1 MSGPRLAVDTATT
14 LRFAQLVAL
23 MVVST
28 GATILEARNLLGGN
42 LPRQNCYRAAGVNAE
57 IDTTANSADSWSR
70 NADAIAA
77 CLEQYPAPSMWLAA
91 AWIGLLLAATFLLF
105 KAMPKWKA
113 RRGRY
118 VPLELVPGGQAA
130 RERIEELAEAL
141 ELGDVRKLTV
151 VVDPVAA
158 TESAVMFGSNRRPRM
173 RMHRGLLDAR
183 SAKPD
188 TFDAVVLHEL
198 AHLKNRD
205 LTITFLV
212 IAMWRVFVWLVLVPY
227 LVLRTDL
234 FLDSVRYYSWATNLI
249 GINLK
254 NIAATGV
261 LAVLVYLSRTEVLR
275 VREIRADQ
283 TARSRPDVWP
293 ATAAQGEPGRW
304 ERLLSI
310 WRVHPDWNTRRASLE
325 RPESIRRIRP
335 FALALIG
342 LATVIMLY
350 RLQFAFTEI
359 PWPLVPALLTAAL
372 IGAVAA
378 SAILG
383 VYITQAVTL
392 NDAAPGTGAAAG
404 FWFGLGM
411 VLGLPFVDGLFSFT
425 RLPPHPEFALAL
437 VATTVLF
444 GWWLSE
450 TARQWT
456 GAGVSAPRLAVIV
469 ALSLPVLTILL
480 VAWRYWSGFFNGL
493 YVFYDT
499 DYLYTQWGDI
509 VESNGG
515 DADGFAVKAL
525 YLVSP
530 ALMATAGPLLFAM
543 ITLMWAAAAVPRI
556 VPPLRRRFEPLP
568 SGLKPAIAG
577 AAVGLAGIVTI
588 RLVLGRF
595 DFTHAADLYS
605 IERSM
610 YSWSSMAALFAGAI
624 VAAIAANTGLSRL
637 RLLNT
642 LVSVYLAIW
651 GGFAGFL
658 LLTATDGCLGPMNVY
673 ETDCGWRTGFAWPEL
688 SMSFNLLVVGAL
700 VLAAVTAA
708 SGAAIRFALHRFA
721 RRSQRPVLY
730 FHQSGRRDR
739 PAVPVAIALVLAL
752 AVCFTGWREQHYLD
766 MLLTSTADPG
776 ILEGSVEREGERPP
790 ELVAEQVRAWL
801 DGGGLDLLE
810 RFADDLTIMDDATA
824 AYVSTPEDERTLD
837 QLNAVP
843 EACDRMT
850 ATVLDADDYFEIPDT
865 ALQQMWS
872 DFLDNVWDRA
882 VTCADEFQTVID
894 GGDGETW
901 ATAVRELREETIPE
915 YKTLTESI
923 SAVFA

>member
-1 MSGPRLAVDTATT
+1 MSGPRLAVDAATT

-42 LPRQNCYRAAGVNAE
+42 LDRAECYRAAGVNAE
-57 IDTTANSADSWSR
+57 IDTYANAADSLSR
-70 NADAIAA
+70 NADAVAA

-91 AWIGLLLAATFLLF
+91 IWIGLLLAATLLLF
-105 KAMPKWKA
+105 NAMPKWKA

-118 VPLELVPGGQAA
+118 VPLELLPGGAAA
-130 RERIEELAEAL
+130 RTRIDELADAL
-141 ELGDVRKLTV
+141 GLAGSKVVV

-183 SAKPD
+183 ETEPE

-205 LTITFLV
+205 LTITYLV

-227 LVLRTDL
+227 LIVRIDL
-234 FLDSVRYYSWATNLI
+234 FFDSVRFYSWATNLI

-254 NIAATGV
+254 NIAATGL

-275 VREIRADQ
+275 VREMRADQ

-293 ATAAQGEPGRW
+293 AAAVREDQGRW
-304 ERLLSI
+304 KRFLRI
-310 WRVHPDWNTRRASLE
+310 WRVHPDWDTRRATME
-325 RPESIRRIRP
+325 RPESLQRIRP
-335 FALALIG
+335 FALALTG

-350 RLQFAFTEI
+350 RIQFAFTEV
-359 PWPLVPALLTAAL
+359 PWPLVPSLLAAAL
-372 IGAVAA
+372 IAAVAA

-383 VYITQAVTL
+383 VYITQAVAL
-392 NDAAPGTGAAAG
+392 RDAGPGTGAAAG

-411 VLGLPFVDGLFSFT
+411 MLGLPFVDAVFSFT
-425 RLPPHPEFALAL
+425 RLPSHPEFSLAL
-437 VATTVLF
+437 VAMAVLF

-456 GAGVSAPRLAVIV
+456 GTGVSAPRLAVVV

-480 VAWRYWSGFFNGL
+480 VVWRYWSAFFEGL
-493 YVFYDT
+493 YPFFDT
-499 DYLYTQWGDI
+499 DTVSSQWGDT
-509 VESNGG
+509 VESKGG
-515 DADGFAVKAL
+515 EADGFAARAF
-525 YLVSP
+525 YLLSP
-530 ALMATAGPLLFAM
+530 ALLATAGPLLFAM
-543 ITLMWAAAAVPRI
+543 IALMWAAAVVPRI

-577 AAVGLAGIVTI
+577 AAAGLAGIAAI

-595 DFTHAADLYS
+595 DFTDATGPYS
-605 IERSM
+605 IQWSL
-610 YSWSSMAALFAGAI
+610 YYWSSAAVLFA
-624 VAAIAANTGLSRL
+624 AAIAAAVAANTGRPRL
-637 RLLNT
+637 RLLHT
-642 LVSVYLAIW
+642 LVSVYLGIW
-651 GGFAGFL
+651 AGVAGFIVV
-658 LLTATDGCLGPMNVY
+658 TAADGCLGPLNVY
-673 ETDCGWRTGFAWPEL
+673 QSECAWRPDLAWPEI
-688 SMSFNLLVVGAL
+688 SMPLNLLVVGSL
-700 VLAAVTAA
+700 VVAAVAA
-708 SGAAIRFALHRFA
+708 ALGSAVQRLA
-721 RRSQRPVLY
+721 RRPERPERPAPE
-730 FHQSGRRDR
+730 GRRFDR
-739 PAVPVAIALVLAL
+739 AAAPVAIALVLAL
-752 AVCFTGWREQHYLD
+752 ALFFTGWRDRHYLD

-776 ILEGSVEREGERPP
+776 VLEGWIEREGERPP

-801 DGGGLDLLE
+801 DGGGYDLLE
-810 RFADDLTIMDDATA
+810 RFADDLTTMDEATA
-824 AYVSTPEDERTLD
+824 AYVSTPEGERTLD

-865 ALQQMWS
+865 ALQQIWS
-872 DFLDNVWDRA
+872 DFLDHTWDRA
-882 VTCADEFQTVID
+882 VTCADEFQSVVD
-894 GGDGETW
+894 GGDGEVW
-901 ATAVRELREETIPE
+901 ATAVRGLREETIPE
-915 YKTLTESI
+915 YGTLTESI
-923 SAVFA
+923 GAVL